1 MMSESPFVFPTV
13 QCRDLWRKECRI
25 THPLGRG
32 AECGALS
39 HKIFWRLENIR
50 VSGSMNRLTG
60 SSGRRD
66 ERRGRREEGGGG
78 GKHGG
83 FLRRRQL
90 PDGGWALAQFPLSF
104 FVSSPDALAIH

>member
-1 MMSESPFVFPTV
+1 M

-50 VSGSMNRLTG
+50 VSGSMNRLTDPADG
-60 SSGRRD
+60 ETKQEG
-66 ERRGRREEGGGG
+66 GGGGG

-90 PDGGWALAQFPLSF
+90 PDGGWALPQFPLSF
-104 FVSSPDALAIH
+104 FVSSPDTLAIH